1 MQTYKK
7 QRLEIVVERALARL
21 VLDEIDR
28 AGARCFVVAPA
39 NGGRTAQGGWD
50 GDFPASGL
58 GGVAI
63 SVVAERSLCE
73 TLAERLLPQLAD
85 NAAILLLS
93 EVEVLRET
101 YF

>member
-7 QRLEIVVERALARL
+7 QRLEIVVERALAPL
-21 VLDEIDR
+21 VLGEVER

-39 NGGRTAQGGWD
+39 SGGRTAAGGWD
-50 GDFPASGL
+50 AEVPGSGL

-63 SVVAERSLCE
+63 SVVADRALCQ

-93 EVEVLRET
+93 EVEVLRES